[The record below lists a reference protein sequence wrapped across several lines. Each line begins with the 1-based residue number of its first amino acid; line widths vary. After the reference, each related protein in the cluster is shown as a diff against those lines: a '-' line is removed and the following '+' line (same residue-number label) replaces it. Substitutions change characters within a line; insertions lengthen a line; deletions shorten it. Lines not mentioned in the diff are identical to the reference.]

1 MVNGTFTENG
11 GTEILKTYEVG
22 SIIDSVPAVRADRG
36 YRSRRWDRDPI
47 GRTVEPGGMTFVLTF
62 YAESVSGDDDDEEDT
77 GRSRQRAVSDTGKT
91 GRWILEGREFTE
103 NNGRLP
109 SNEYLKIGGSI
120 YGFYTHG
127 IAIGFDHTERYTEEA
142 IAAGGGYR
150 DAEGT
155 WRLNGWWF
163 CYDDGTYPHGE
174 WEYLA
179 YNGRGDWYY
188 FDEDGWMEDGW
199 LFWNN
204 SWYYLHTGYDGFR
217 GHMYTGWHEIGG
229 RWYYFRTG
237 TDGGPAG
244 AMLESA
250 VTPDGFQVGADGAW
264 IQ

>member
-1 MVNGTFTENG
+1 M
-11 GTEILKTYEVG
+11 
-22 SIIDSVPAVRADRG
+22 
-36 YRSRRWDRDPI
+36 
-47 GRTVEPGGMTFVLTF
+47 
-62 YAESVSGDDDDEEDT
+62 
-77 GRSRQRAVSDTGKT
+77 
-91 GRWILEGREFTE
+91 EGC
-103 NNGRLP
+103 P

-217 GHMYTGWHEIGG
+217 GHMYTGWHGDRRQLVLLPHRDRRRPGRSHAGVGG
-229 RWYYFRTG
+229 DSRWLPGR
-237 TDGGPAG
+237 
-244 AMLESA
+244 S
-250 VTPDGFQVGADGAW
+250 
-264 IQ
+264 